1 MRFDASPAPL
11 TELAAEDL
19 IRFFQ
24 GFDLH
29 AKSVTFLREE
39 DVSARWPPTRSSC
52 RSSSEMPPSSLRPC
66 CPGLHHL
73 PLLLS
78 VMSQLLL

>member
-11 TELAAEDL
+11 TERAAEDL

-39 DVSARWPPTRSSC
+39 DVSPLASHP
-52 RSSSEMPPSSLRPC
+52 LI
-66 CPGLHHL
+66 L
-73 PLLLS
+73 PLFL
-78 VMSQLLL
+78 